1 MEKIFKTEFSF
12 ICDYYN
18 INVDQAFNNKIVYK
32 MYEQENYNTNSLLFK
47 GCLLD
52 QFNMS
57 NKDKYIKSY
66 YLAYKKNLIANRN
79 KKWRKKMTINLLIK
93 LYDNWIEKNN
103 ITEFCSA
110 DELLFS
116 DEIKHPYQSYWLKR
130 FINVWNKCENKT
142 QNRRK

>member
-1 MEKIFKTEFSF
+1 MEKIFKPEFSF

-18 INVDQAFNNKIVYK
+18 INVDHAFNNKIVYK
-32 MYEQENYNTNSLLFK
+32 MYEHENYNTNSLLFK

-79 KKWRKKMTINLLIK
+79 K
-93 LYDNWIEKNN
+93 
-103 ITEFCSA
+103 
-110 DELLFS
+110 
-116 DEIKHPYQSYWLKR
+116 
-130 FINVWNKCENKT
+130 
-142 QNRRK
+142 